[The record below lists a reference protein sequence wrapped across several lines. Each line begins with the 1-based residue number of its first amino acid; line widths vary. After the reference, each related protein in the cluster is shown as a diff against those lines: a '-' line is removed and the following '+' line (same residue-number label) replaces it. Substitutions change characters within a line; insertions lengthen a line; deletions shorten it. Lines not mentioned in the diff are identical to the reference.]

1 MGLYSAKLLAQIAYT
16 GYPYMETRNLELI
29 GNDYQILFGDG
40 QMVKGETS
48 VHGYKASDR
57 E

>member
-1 MGLYSAKLLAQIAYT
+1 
-16 GYPYMETRNLELI
+16 METRNLELI

-40 QMVKGETS
+40 QMEKGETS